1 MNAREQQ
8 IQALVEPTV
17 DDLGLHL
24 WGIELISQGK
34 HTMLRVFI
42 HKPVVAVEGAEVDAV
57 EDESLSRTETS
68 ITVDDCA
75 NVSREISDLLDVEE
89 VFNSA
94 FTLEVSSPGMDCI
107 LFNEEQYL
115 ANVGQQIDVRL
126 NAPFEG
132 RKRITGLLM
141 GVEDGEAVV
150 RSGEDEYLLPL
161 ENVNRTRVVPQ
172 FDKQAKS

>member
-1 MNAREQQ
+1 M
-8 IQALVEPTV
+8 T
-17 DDLGLHL
+17 DLGLLL

-34 HTMLRVFI
+34 HSMLRVFI
-42 HKPVVAVEGAEVDAV
+42 HKPVVAADVAED
-57 EDESLSRTETS
+57 EDESLSRV
-68 ITVDDCA
+68 TVDDCA

-115 ANVGQQIDVRL
+115 ANLGQQVDVRL

-132 RKRITGLLM
+132 RKRITGLLV

-150 RSGEDEYLLPL
+150 RSGDDEYLLPL

>member
-1 MNAREQQ
+1 
-8 IQALVEPTV
+8 
-17 DDLGLHL
+17 
-24 WGIELISQGK
+24 
-34 HTMLRVFI
+34 MLRVFI
-42 HKPVVAVEGAEVDAV
+42 HKPVVAVEGADPDIEVDAV
-57 EDESLSRTETS
+57 EDESLSRTETN

>member
-1 MNAREQQ
+1 M
-8 IQALVEPTV
+8 EPTV
-17 DDLGLHL
+17 EDLGLHL

-34 HTMLRVFI
+34 HSMLRVFI
-42 HKPVVAVEGAEVDAV
+42 YKQICKSVTAEVDAGEV
-57 EDESLSRTETS
+57 EDESLSRV
-68 ITVDDCA
+68 TVDDCA
-75 NVSREISDLLDVEE
+75 KVSREVSDLLDVEE
-89 VFNSA
+89 SFNSA
-94 FTLEVSSPGMDCI
+94 FTLEVSSPGLDCI

-126 NAPFEG
+126 NSPFEG

-150 RSGEDEYLLPL
+150 RSGDDEYLLPL

>member
-1 MNAREQQ
+1 
-8 IQALVEPTV
+8 
-17 DDLGLHL
+17 
-24 WGIELISQGK
+24 
-34 HTMLRVFI
+34 MLRVFI
-42 HKPVVAVEGAEVDAV
+42 HKPVAAVEGAEPNPNPNLDLDVDAV
-57 EDESLSRTETS
+57 EDESLSR

-141 GVEDGEAVV
+141 GIEDGEAVV

>member
-1 MNAREQQ
+1 
-8 IQALVEPTV
+8 
-17 DDLGLHL
+17 
-24 WGIELISQGK
+24 
-34 HTMLRVFI
+34 MLRVFI
-42 HKPVVAVEGAEVDAV
+42 HRPVVAVEGADLSLEVDAV
-57 EDESLSRTETS
+57 EDESLSRTVTN

>member
-1 MNAREQQ
+1 
-8 IQALVEPTV
+8 
-17 DDLGLHL
+17 
-24 WGIELISQGK
+24 
-34 HTMLRVFI
+34 MLRVFI
-42 HKPVVAVEGAEVDAV
+42 HRPVVAVEGADLSLEVGAV
-57 EDESLSRTETS
+57 EDESLSRTVTN

>member
-1 MNAREQQ
+1 M
-8 IQALVEPTV
+8 EPTV
-17 DDLGLHL
+17 EDLGLHL

-34 HTMLRVFI
+34 HSMLRVFI
-42 HKPVVAVEGAEVDAV
+42 YKQICQSVTAEVDPGEV
-57 EDESLSRTETS
+57 EDESLSRV
-68 ITVDDCA
+68 TVDDCA
-75 NVSREISDLLDVEE
+75 KVSREVSDLLDVEE
-89 VFNSA
+89 SFNSA
-94 FTLEVSSPGMDCI
+94 FTLEVSSPGLDCI

-126 NAPFEG
+126 NSPFEG

-150 RSGEDEYLLPL
+150 RSGDDEYLLPL